1 MRKAARAAFRAPG
14 ELWTRYARAH
24 CALHAAGLTYFSMF
38 ALMPLLC
45 VVLLCAKACGA
56 GDYVLAQVDRQAEV
70 LVRAVEEGPEDG
82 LVPLALPLDA
92 AAREERRAGAQA
104 FARQARALTGRS
116 GAYGRPARQAFAR
129 QARALTGRLRAQMD
143 RFDARALGWIGCLLL
158 VWTVVGSIGMVEV
171 SFNQIWGVKKVR
183 AFGRRIGLYLLLAF
197 LLPPLLALSA
207 APPLAKLAKDA
218 VVLLEGPACPAPLS
232 TGLAALV
239 DSRLVRFVAT
249 TFFMALVFAALYK
262 IIPNCPV
269 RTRNAWRGG
278 LFAALVLGAWTK
290 LCAVLQIGIARAS
303 MLYGS
308 FALFPLLLA
317 GLYMGWQIVLLGA
330 VAVRMLEARRTGR

>member
-104 FARQARALTGRS
+104 FARQARALTGR
-116 GAYGRPARQAFAR
+116 
-129 QARALTGRLRAQMD
+129 LRAQMD

-183 AFGRRIGLYLLLAF
+183 AFWRRIGLYLLLAF

-278 LFAALVLGAWTK
+278 LFAALVLGAWMK

>member
-1 MRKAARAAFRAPG
+1 MRKAARAAFRALG

-104 FARQARALTGRS
+104 FARQARALTGR
-116 GAYGRPARQAFAR
+116 
-129 QARALTGRLRAQMD
+129 LRAQMD

-183 AFGRRIGLYLLLAF
+183 AFWRRIGLYLLLAF

-278 LFAALVLGAWTK
+278 LFAALVLGAWMK

-317 GLYMGWQIVLLGA
+317 GLYMGWQIVLIGA

>member
-1 MRKAARAAFRAPG
+1 MRKAARAAFRTLG

-104 FARQARALTGRS
+104 FARQARALTGR
-116 GAYGRPARQAFAR
+116 
-129 QARALTGRLRAQMD
+129 LRAQMD

-183 AFGRRIGLYLLLAF
+183 AFWRRIGLYLLLAF

-278 LFAALVLGAWTK
+278 LFAAFVLGAWMK

>member
-104 FARQARALTGRS
+104 FARQARALTGR
-116 GAYGRPARQAFAR
+116 
-129 QARALTGRLRAQMD
+129 LRAQMD

-183 AFGRRIGLYLLLAF
+183 AFWRRIGLYLLLAF

>member
-1 MRKAARAAFRAPG
+1 MRKAARAAFRTLG
-14 ELWTRYARAH
+14 ELWTRYACAH

-104 FARQARALTGRS
+104 FARQARALTGR
-116 GAYGRPARQAFAR
+116 
-129 QARALTGRLRAQMD
+129 LRAQMD

-183 AFGRRIGLYLLLAF
+183 AFWRRIGLYLLLAF

-278 LFAALVLGAWTK
+278 LFAALVLGAWMK

>member
-1 MRKAARAAFRAPG
+1 MRKAARAAFRALG

-104 FARQARALTGRS
+104 FARQARALTGR
-116 GAYGRPARQAFAR
+116 
-129 QARALTGRLRAQMD
+129 LRAQMD

-183 AFGRRIGLYLLLAF
+183 AFWRRIGLYLLLAF

>member
-1 MRKAARAAFRAPG
+1 MRKAARAAFRTLG

-92 AAREERRAGAQA
+92 AAREERRAGA
-104 FARQARALTGRS
+104 
-116 GAYGRPARQAFAR
+116 QAFAR

-278 LFAALVLGAWTK
+278 LFAALVLGAWMK

>member
-1 MRKAARAAFRAPG
+1 MRKAARAAFRTLG

-104 FARQARALTGRS
+104 FARQARALTGR
-116 GAYGRPARQAFAR
+116 
-129 QARALTGRLRAQMD
+129 LRAQMD

-183 AFGRRIGLYLLLAF
+183 AFWRRIGLYLLLAF

-278 LFAALVLGAWTK
+278 LFAALVLGAWMK

>member
-1 MRKAARAAFRAPG
+1 MRKAARAAFRTLG

-104 FARQARALTGRS
+104 FARQARALTC
-116 GAYGRPARQAFAR
+116 
-129 QARALTGRLRAQMD
+129 RLRAQMD

-183 AFGRRIGLYLLLAF
+183 AFWRRIGLYLLLAF

-278 LFAALVLGAWTK
+278 LFAALVLGAWMK

>member
-1 MRKAARAAFRAPG
+1 MRKAARAAFRALG

-92 AAREERRAGAQA
+92 AAREERRAGA
-104 FARQARALTGRS
+104 
-116 GAYGRPARQAFAR
+116 QAFAR

>member
-1 MRKAARAAFRAPG
+1 MRKAARAAFRALG

-104 FARQARALTGRS
+104 FARQARALTGR
-116 GAYGRPARQAFAR
+116 
-129 QARALTGRLRAQMD
+129 LRAQMD

-183 AFGRRIGLYLLLAF
+183 AFWRRIGLYLLLAF

-278 LFAALVLGAWTK
+278 LFAALVLGAWMK

>member
-1 MRKAARAAFRAPG
+1 MRKAARAAFRSLR

-24 CALHAAGLTYFSMF
+24 CALHAAGLTYFSML

-56 GDYVLAQVDRQAEV
+56 GDYVLAQVDGQVEG
-70 LVRAVEEGPEDG
+70 LVRAVEEGPEDDF
-82 LVPLALPLDA
+82 VPLALPLDA

-104 FARQARALTGRS
+104 FARQVRALAS
-116 GAYGRPARQAFAR
+116 
-129 QARALTGRLRAQMD
+129 RLRGQMD
-143 RFDARALGWIGCLLL
+143 RFDARALGWAGCLLL
-158 VWTVVGSIGMVEV
+158 VWTVVSSIGMIEV
-171 SFNQIWGVKKVR
+171 SFNQIWGVKKAR
-183 AFGRRIGLYLLLAF
+183 AFWRRIGLYLLLAF

-207 APPLAKLAKDA
+207 APPLAKLVKDA
-218 VVLLEGPACPAPLS
+218 AVLLEGPACLAPLS
-232 TGLAALV
+232 KGLVALV
-239 DSRLVRFVAT
+239 DSRLVRFAVT
-249 TFFMALVFAALYK
+249 TFFTALVFAALYK

-278 LFAALVLGAWTK
+278 LFAALASGAWLK

-330 VAVRMLEARRTGR
+330 VAVRMLEAPRPVR

>member
-92 AAREERRAGAQA
+92 AAREERRAGA
-104 FARQARALTGRS
+104 
-116 GAYGRPARQAFAR
+116 QAFAR

>member
-1 MRKAARAAFRAPG
+1 MRKAARAAFRTLG

-92 AAREERRAGAQA
+92 AAREERRAGA
-104 FARQARALTGRS
+104 
-116 GAYGRPARQAFAR
+116 QAFAR

>member
-1 MRKAARAAFRAPG
+1 MRKAARAAFRTLG

-70 LVRAVEEGPEDG
+70 LVRAVEEGTEDG

-92 AAREERRAGAQA
+92 AAREERRAGA
-104 FARQARALTGRS
+104 
-116 GAYGRPARQAFAR
+116 QAFAR

-278 LFAALVLGAWTK
+278 LFAALVLGAWMK

>member
-92 AAREERRAGAQA
+92 AAREERRAGA
-104 FARQARALTGRS
+104 
-116 GAYGRPARQAFAR
+116 QAFAR

-278 LFAALVLGAWTK
+278 LFAALVLGAWMK